1 MLLQHLSVSLALR
14 CLIIVPTWK
23 YSVKKEVSPF
33 RLLLAGSNIQAQFLV
48 AFRLA
53 PVCAFS
59 CAKAL
64 SIMIL
69 NMSSKPMP
77 LGLEDH

>member
-1 MLLQHLSVSLALR
+1 M
-14 CLIIVPTWK
+14 K
-23 YSVKKEVSPF
+23 VSPF
-33 RLLLAGSNIQAQFLV
+33 RPLLAESNIQAKFLIT
-48 AFRLA
+48 FRLA

-59 CAKAL
+59 CANAL
-64 SIMIL
+64 SIMVL